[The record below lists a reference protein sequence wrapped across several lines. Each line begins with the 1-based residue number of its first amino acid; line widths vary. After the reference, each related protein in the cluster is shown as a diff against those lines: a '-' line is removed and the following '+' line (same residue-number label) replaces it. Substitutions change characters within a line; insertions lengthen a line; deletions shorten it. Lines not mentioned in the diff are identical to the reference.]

1 MRLGLDWFQQLF
13 GCEEPRE
20 THKIDE
26 SFEVYPSNDQ
36 YGNFIL
42 HSKRNNREFPIG
54 KFSTPTIKALRDRLN
69 ELLERI
75 ASQRCDDMNNH
86 ESKGDWKVIEVD
98 YKVIQSVFS
107 LHYEYPKATFQA
119 ASQFNCLEFPNPRA
133 FPELGITFYCTDHTQ
148 GPACALACAAG
159 TMYRNYFTP
168 VPIPDSAINDLPS
181 SIKRSIS
188 TEGTIRGQ
196 SKQFQ
201 LNTLDLLEGSLD
213 NAQNEYWFIENGYTF
228 SKSEN
233 NLLKLNQRLSS
244 DYNSDEL
251 REELIEKVKVGFH
264 EEVGVTFNSQGKV
277 IPPHLPDVI
286 VNQVYCSA
294 LSCAYSGI
302 SNVHWEPLARIVLQA
317 MYEGAVLAG
326 MIKWLESLVYC
337 TIKTSKVEEPQ
348 ETFENQLFLTF
359 VGGGVFGNEMS
370 WIYEAI
376 GRAIAKVE
384 SIILAHPQRDR
395 IVGYLSQHQ
404 SYRVNGC
411 LFRKMNEEVVE
422 EITRFYESFSK

>member
-233 NLLKLNQRLSS
+233 NLLKLNQRLST
-244 DYNSDEL
+244 DYNS
-251 REELIEKVKVGFH
+251 EELIEKVKVGSMR
-264 EEVGVTFNSQGKV
+264 T
-277 IPPHLPDVI
+277 LD
-286 VNQVYCSA
+286 
-294 LSCAYSGI
+294 GI

-384 SIILAHPQRDR
+384 SILLTLPQRDR

-404 SYRVNGC
+404 SYRLNVC

-422 EITRFYESFSK
+422 EVTRFYESYSK